1 MLRNSYLHKYAK
13 RTKSSDIDEQLL
25 KEDGEYILNNNRPLS
40 QLKISKLP
48 KGTLFHFMEDFLTN
62 EKVTRLLYTTNAKK
76 EINHFLHS
84 SKVVQKTTNIRKPP
98 KRTFKNKA
106 NSIVKNRERNAQI
119 SKIKKEILDYKTSK
133 TLRKEELENKSEK
146 FFYLMKNQQKE
157 RIRLYYQP
165 INDIRLK
172 NYNRILNKCMSQV
185 ITNKDFKLPS
195 VGLDIKDVYSRLYH
209 NEVYSDIKD
218 PNKSTDSLIKHQQH
232 ALDNV
237 NNDIIAHPHS
247 NSNNNNGN
255 GHNDSKRFYRNFSLK
270 NVIKATNGKEFTV
283 KITDNIIKQCM
294 IKHSGGPRNKVE
306 KYECDLN
313 KEDNDDE
320 DNNLLKMIKLK
331 DENGNTNLHNAVLKD
346 SREFVRYFLEKNID
360 PNIQNND
367 GDTALHLA
375 MRMNDIE
382 IIRMLLDKGGNI
394 SIRNNDNIRPY
405 DLAEYPIKKRFKLET
420 MMIHLN
426 ENI

>member
-13 RTKSSDIDEQLL
+13 RAKAPNDVDVQLL

-76 EINHFLHS
+76 EIDHFVHS
-84 SKVVQKTTNIRKPP
+84 SKVVQKTTNVRKP
-98 KRTFKNKA
+98 KQTFINKA

-119 SKIKKEILDYKTSK
+119 SKIKKEIHDYKASK

-146 FFYLMKNQQKE
+146 FFYLMKNQHKE
-157 RIRLYYQP
+157 RMKLYYQP

-172 NYNRILNKCMSQV
+172 NYNRTLNKCMSQV

-195 VGLDIKDVYSRLYH
+195 VGLDINDVYSRLYH
-209 NEVYSDIKD
+209 NEVYTDNMKD
-218 PNKSTDSLIKHQQH
+218 TNKSTDNTVVAVKQQQHQQH
-232 ALDNV
+232 AH
-237 NNDIIAHPHS
+237 AHVVGD
-247 NSNNNNGN
+247 NNNNKQ
-255 GHNDSKRFYRNFSLK
+255 NDEHKRLYRNFSLK

-294 IKHSGGPRNKVE
+294 IKHSGGPRNNIE
-306 KYECDLN
+306 KYEHGLD
-313 KEDNDDE
+313 KEDDGDDC
-320 DNNLLKMIKLK
+320 NLLKMIQLK
-331 DENGNTNLHNAVLKD
+331 DDNGNTNLHNAVLKD
-346 SREFVRYFLEKNID
+346 SKEFVRYFLEKNID

-367 GDTALHLA
+367 GDTALHYA
-375 MRMNDIE
+375 MRMNNID
-382 IIRMLLDKGGNI
+382 IIRMLLNYGGNI

-405 DLAEYPIKKRFKLET
+405 DIAEYPIKKRFKLEA
-420 MMIHLN
+420 MMIALGG
-426 ENI
+426 NI